1 MEELSPLSPSPSEIA
16 IGIVALLAP
25 LLVFVASYR
34 RNRCL
39 FGRTILESI
48 AVALVSAIFWPFW
61 VIGSILSWRAIS
73 ARWADH
79 RRARRS
85 FVPAA

>member
-1 MEELSPLSPSPSEIA
+1 MEELSPLAPSTSEIA
-16 IGIVALLAP
+16 IGLVALLAP
-25 LLVFVASYR
+25 ILVFVASYR

-39 FGRTILESI
+39 FDRTVLESI

-73 ARWADH
+73 ARWAEH
-79 RRARRS
+79 RLARRS
-85 FVPAA
+85 PVPAI